1 MPGRPSL
8 SRSMGTHTWG
18 HAISTEVRRLRGR
31 IPAARRGRASTAGRP
46 CARDRLRESRTLLT
60 TGRHPG
66 AGAASSPRKRA
77 SGVVHPWATEGKA
90 VLQADED
97 GDPQEKSM
105 GLSPDILTAIGNTP
119 LIQLRR
125 VVAAGSARIVVK
137 LEGANPTGSMKDR
150 MARSM
155 IDAAEADGRLPPG
168 RPVVEFTGGSTGTS
182 LAMVCAIRGHPLTLV
197 TSNAASLEKRNHM
210 KALGASLTLLH
221 SEGGKM
227 TRDLYQA
234 LLRATEQIVLETGAF
249 WTDQFHNPDQVAGY
263 HSMALEMWE
272 QADRRVDAFVH
283 VVGTCG
289 SLRGASTALRQLNPR
304 LQVVAVE
311 PAESPVLSGGPPGPH
326 RIEGA
331 GLGLIPFFW
340 DPALADSIEMV
351 STSEAEEMA
360 RRLAREEG
368 IFSGVS
374 SGANVVAAVRV
385 AERLGPEAVVAT
397 IMVDHGLKYLSTDA
411 YQKGQW

>member
-1 MPGRPSL
+1 
-8 SRSMGTHTWG
+8 
-18 HAISTEVRRLRGR
+18 
-31 IPAARRGRASTAGRP
+31 
-46 CARDRLRESRTLLT
+46 
-60 TGRHPG
+60 
-66 AGAASSPRKRA
+66 
-77 SGVVHPWATEGKA
+77 
-90 VLQADED
+90 
-97 GDPQEKSM
+97 M

-227 TRDLYQA
+227 TRELYQA
-234 LLRATEQIVLETGAF
+234 LLQATEEIVQATGAF

-263 HSMALEMWE
+263 HSMALEIWE

-304 LQVVAVE
+304 LHVVAVE

-326 RIEGA
+326 RIEGV
-331 GLGLIPFFW
+331 GVGLIPFFW
-340 DPALADSIEMV
+340 DPALADSIERV

-368 IFSGVS
+368 IFVGTS
-374 SGANVVAAVRV
+374 SGANVVAALRV
-385 AERLGPEAVVAT
+385 AERLGPGSTVAA
-397 IMVDHGLKYLSTDA
+397 IMVDSGLKYLSTEV
-411 YQKGQW
+411 YP